1 VYIQTGGKMLPATL
15 AQRTDTSIVKYMNT
29 NYYGPLSLIDKTISL
44 AYEPGSI
51 FKPITVAIG
60 LDADEIGLYDLY
72 YDK

>member
-1 VYIQTGGKMLPATL
+1 MRSDPTLPKF
-15 AQRTDTSIVKYMNT
+15 INT
-29 NYYGPLSLIDKTISL
+29 NYYGPLALIDKNTSL